1 MKAHSAAINAT
12 LSALPDENREGEQK
26 TNEIIQASA
35 KRCEDLLQQLTLLYR
50 SPGGDRT
57 LKPTVVTFD
66 LVSKALQQAGDAD
79 GLERVNMLRTDMFP

>member
-12 LSALPDENREGEQK
+12 LSALPEDEREGKQK
-26 TNEIIQASA
+26 ANGIVQASA

-57 LKPTVVTFD
+57 LKPTVVTFE
-66 LVSKALQQAGDAD
+66 LVSKALQQAGDDD
-79 GLERVNMLRTDMFP
+79 GAERVKMLRSDIFP